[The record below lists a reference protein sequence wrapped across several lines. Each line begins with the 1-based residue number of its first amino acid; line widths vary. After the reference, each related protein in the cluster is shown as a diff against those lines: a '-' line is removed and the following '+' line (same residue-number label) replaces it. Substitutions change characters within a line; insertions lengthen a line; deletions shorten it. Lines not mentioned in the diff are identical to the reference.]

1 MVARGEQ
8 MSADVAIEELHFEF
22 NADEHSAA
30 LFNGLRL
37 TIQGG
42 ETFGILGPSGCGKS
56 TLLRI
61 LAGVQRNW
69 SGRIRLLEHTIVP
82 GGRFRGA
89 LRREIQMV
97 FQDPYASLHPLHT
110 VERALTE
117 PLVVHGVADPRNVA
131 LERLEEVGLSAQ
143 LARRYPHQLSG
154 GQRQRVAIARAL
166 LLGPRL
172 LLLDEPTSA
181 LDLSA
186 QAEIL
191 NLLNRLKRR
200 HDMTLILVSHDRDVI
215 AHLCDRAAVMHAG
228 RIEQLLNRSELSEV

>member
-1 MVARGEQ
+1 
-8 MSADVAIEELHFEF
+8 MSADIAIEELRFRF
-22 NADEHSAA
+22 SADAHPVT
-30 LFNGLRL
+30 LFDNLRL
-37 TIQGG
+37 TVQGG

-61 LAGVQRNW
+61 LAGIQRSWN
-69 SGRIRLLEHTIVP
+69 GRIRLFEHLIVP
-82 GGRFRGA
+82 GVRFQGA
-89 LRREIQMV
+89 MRREIQMV

-110 VERALTE
+110 IERALTE
-117 PLVVHGVADPRNVA
+117 PLVVHGVADARQVA
-131 LERLEEVGLSAQ
+131 LERLEEVGLSAL
-143 LARRYPHQLSG
+143 LARRHPRELSG

-191 NLLNRLKRR
+191 NLLSRLKRS
-200 HDMTLILVSHDRDVI
+200 HNMTLILVSHDRDVI
-215 AHLCDRAAVMHAG
+215 AHLCDRAAVMHGG
-228 RIEQLLNRSELSEV
+228 RIEQFLNRSELSEV

>member
-1 MVARGEQ
+1 
-8 MSADVAIEELHFEF
+8 MSADIAIEELHFSF
-22 NADEHSAA
+22 NAGERPVT
-30 LFNGLRL
+30 LFDKLKL
-37 TIQGG
+37 TVGRG

-61 LAGVQRNW
+61 IAGVQRHW
-69 SGRIRLLEHTIVP
+69 SGRIRLFEHAIVP
-82 GGRFRGA
+82 GARFKGA
-89 LRREIQMV
+89 LRCEIQMV

-117 PLVVHGVADPRNVA
+117 PLVVHGVADAGTVA
-131 LERLEEVGLSAQ
+131 LERLQEVGLSAH
-143 LARRYPHQLSG
+143 LARRYPRELSG

-191 NLLNRLKRR
+191 NLLNRLKRS
-200 HDMTLILVSHDRDVI
+200 HDMTLILVSHDRGVI
-215 AHLCDRAAVMHAG
+215 AHLCDRAAVMQGG
-228 RIEQLLNRSELSEV
+228 RIEKILHRSELSQV

>member
-1 MVARGEQ
+1 
-8 MSADVAIEELHFEF
+8 MSSDIAIEDLRFSF
-22 NADEHSAA
+22 NADEHRLT
-30 LFNGLRL
+30 LFDNLKL
-37 TIQGG
+37 TIQAG

-61 LAGVQRNW
+61 LAGIQRHW
-69 SGRIRLLEHTIVP
+69 SGRIRLFEHLIVP
-82 GGRFRGA
+82 GARFKGA

-117 PLVVHGVADPRNVA
+117 PLLVHGVADARKVA
-131 LERLEEVGLSAQ
+131 LERLEEVGLAAL
-143 LARRYPHQLSG
+143 LARRYPRELSG

-191 NLLNRLKRR
+191 NLLNRLKRS
-200 HDMTLILVSHDRDVI
+200 HHMTLILVSHDRDVI
-215 AHLCDRAAVMHAG
+215 AHLCDRAAVMQSG
-228 RIEQLLNRSELSEV
+228 RIEQLLNRSDLSEV

>member
-1 MVARGEQ
+1 
-8 MSADVAIEELHFEF
+8 MSADIAIDELHFSF
-22 NADEHSAA
+22 NAGEHPVT
-30 LFNGLRL
+30 LFDKLKL
-37 TIQGG
+37 TIEAG
-42 ETFGILGPSGCGKS
+42 ETFGILGASGCGKS

-61 LAGVQRNW
+61 LAGVERRW
-69 SGRIRLLEHTIVP
+69 SGRIRLFEHAIVP
-82 GGRFRGA
+82 GLRFKGT

-117 PLVVHGVADPRNVA
+117 PLVVHGVAEPRKVA
-131 LERLEEVGLSAQ
+131 FEKLEEIGLPAQ

-166 LLGPRL
+166 LLDPRL

-186 QAEIL
+186 QAEVL
-191 NLLNRLKRR
+191 NLLNRLKRG
-200 HDMTLILVSHDRDVI
+200 HDMTLVLVSHDRDVI
-215 AHLCDRAAVMHAG
+215 AHLCDRAAVMQNG
-228 RIEQLLNRSELSEV
+228 RIEQFLNRPELSQV

>member
-1 MVARGEQ
+1 L
-8 MSADVAIEELHFEF
+8 STDIAIEELRFSF
-22 NADEHSAA
+22 NADKQPVT
-30 LFNGLRL
+30 LFDNL
-37 TIQGG
+37 TLTVKRG

-61 LAGVQRNW
+61 LAGIQRSW
-69 SGRIRLLEHTIVP
+69 SGSIRLFEHRIVP
-82 GGRFRGA
+82 GVRFEGV

-97 FQDPYASLHPLHT
+97 FQDPHASLHPLHT
-110 VERALTE
+110 IERALTE
-117 PLVVHGVADPRNVA
+117 PLVVHGVADARKVA
-131 LERLEEVGLSAQ
+131 FEKLHEVGLPAQ
-143 LARRYPHQLSG
+143 LARRYPRELSG

-191 NLLNRLKRR
+191 NLLNRLKRS

-215 AHLCDRAAVMHAG
+215 AHMCDRAAVMHEG
-228 RIEQLLNRSELSEV
+228 RIEQFLNRPELSEV

>member
-1 MVARGEQ
+1 
-8 MSADVAIEELHFEF
+8 MSADIAIEELRFSF
-22 NADEHSAA
+22 KAWEHPVS
-30 LFNGLRL
+30 LFDGLRL

-42 ETFGILGPSGCGKS
+42 ETFGVLGASGCGKS

-61 LAGVQRNW
+61 LAGVQRYW
-69 SGRIRLLEHTIVP
+69 AGRVRLFEYVIVP
-82 GGRFRGA
+82 RMRFKGS
-89 LRREIQMV
+89 LRREVQMV

-117 PLVVHGVADPRNVA
+117 PLVVHGVTDPRKVA

-166 LLGPRL
+166 LLNPRL

-191 NLLNRLKRR
+191 NLLNRLKRS

-215 AHLCDRAAVMHAG
+215 AHLCDRAAVMNGG
-228 RIEQLLNRSELSEV
+228 RIERLLSRSELSEV